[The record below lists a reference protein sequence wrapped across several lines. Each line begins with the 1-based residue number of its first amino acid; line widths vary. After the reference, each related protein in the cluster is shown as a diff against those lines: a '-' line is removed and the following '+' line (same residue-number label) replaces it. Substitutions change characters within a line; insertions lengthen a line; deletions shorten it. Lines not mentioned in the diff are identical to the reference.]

1 MPLYPGLAGACSGT
15 TPRPSSPPRLTAP
28 TLTQRTTSQW
38 PVPGETSNY
47 QDVVLQV
54 RNQNRKICFKIVKR
68 CSLKPQERSQLTAQ
82 TNGRLSNLQNKKSKN
97 QKEKRLDIMIRFQ
110 FFFQALAREM
120 KTIKKKTDVQ
130 CVISDFDDKSVVPDQ
145 HAFYKIQLCKIKH
158 FCNSVKSL
166 FANHNVT

>member
-28 TLTQRTTSQW
+28 TLTRRTTSQW

-68 CSLKPQERSQLTAQ
+68 CSWKPQVRSQLTAQ
-82 TNGRLSNLQNKKSKN
+82 TNGRLSNLQNKKKTARHNDKISIFFSSFSKRDEN
-97 QKEKRLDIMIRFQ
+97 YKKR
-110 FFFQALAREM
+110 
-120 KTIKKKTDVQ
+120 KTDVQ
-130 CVISDFDDKSVVPDQ
+130 CVISDFDNISVVPDQ